1 MPRESMAKKRERAA
15 EVCARMAALYPN
27 AECAL
32 HFHDPF
38 SLVIAVLLSAQTT
51 DAAVNRVTPVLFE
64 RWPDA
69 AALACAPLG
78 EVEEVLH
85 PLGFFRSKAKH
96 AVQTAQMVTAEFG
109 GQVPSSMEELT
120 RLPGVGRK
128 TANIVL
134 NNAFGIVEGIAV
146 DTHVFRIATR
156 LGLTSAK
163 EPLDAEQDLLRLI
176 PPELW
181 GPVNHQW
188 VLYGRQVCD
197 AKRPACTAMEELGG
211 GGETRATEGTMRA
224 KTAGSGETA
233 KARSAGSGGTAIA
246 AAAGTGT
253 AMPASKA
260 AAKTQ
265 AFLDAIGTYP
275 DASGREVWSATGAG
289 LPCPLADLCPSRGT
303 CLRASAKGGRAK
315 GASKASKA

>member
-1 MPRESMAKKRERAA
+1 MPRESMTHKRERAL
-15 EVCARMAALYPN
+15 EVCTRMAELYPN

-32 HFHDPF
+32 HFRDPF

-51 DAAVNRVTPVLFE
+51 DASVNKVTPVLFD

-69 AALACAPLG
+69 AALAGAPLG

-96 AVQTAQMVTAEFG
+96 AVETAQMVTVELG
-109 GQVPSSMEELT
+109 GRVPSTMEELT

-156 LGLTSAK
+156 LGFTSAK
-163 EPLDAEQDLLRLI
+163 APLDAEKDLLKLI
-176 PPELW
+176 PQEWW

-197 AKRPACTAMEELGG
+197 AKKPACVAELEVGG
-211 GGETRATEGTMRA
+211 IDGPSVTKSLANT
-224 KTAGSGETA
+224 
-233 KARSAGSGGTAIA
+233 KAY
-246 AAAGTGT
+246 
-253 AMPASKA
+253 
-260 AAKTQ
+260 
-265 AFLDAIGTYP
+265 LDAIGTYP
-275 DASGREVWSATGAG
+275 DASGREAWSGVGTG

-303 CLRASAKGGRAK
+303 CLRASAKGS
-315 GASKASKA
+315 ASSSHSSR